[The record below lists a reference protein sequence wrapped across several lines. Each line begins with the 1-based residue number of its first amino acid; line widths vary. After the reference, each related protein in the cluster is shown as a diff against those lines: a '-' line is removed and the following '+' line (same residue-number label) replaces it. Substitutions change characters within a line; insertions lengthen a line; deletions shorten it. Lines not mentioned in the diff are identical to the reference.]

1 MNSQDVTIGI
11 LDSFILVVYFFG
23 LMIIAAYQS
32 RKMKSQ
38 DDYFLAG
45 RTMSKW
51 PIALSMF
58 VALFSTNSFL
68 GVTGWVN
75 RPEGTV
81 WIGLQNLAIIL
92 VVPIVIVLYPKI
104 FFRLNVTTA
113 YEYLEKRFDY
123 RVRLFAALCFI
134 GARVMWMSSMIYAAS
149 LVIAT
154 MLGWGSLEGG
164 SGQAILL
171 VGLLGIAFAMMGGMH
186 SVIWT
191 DVVQFF
197 VIFGGVVVMMF
208 TAIEKVGGPVKAMEI
223 AVHAG
228 KWEPPI
234 FFDVNQ
240 ELTIV
245 SGLCLGVIGYLS
257 SAGSDQV
264 LFQTYLT
271 ARSLDEAKK
280 SLWRNG
286 LFLKPLSL
294 LFPLLGLCLY
304 TYYVVHPEHAAL
316 MRIPD
321 DALPVFVTQV
331 MPVGIKGLLIA
342 GIMSAVLT
350 SLGSGLAALSACV
363 QVDFVKRWRQNRFS
377 NHSSIFLAR
386 TLTLI
391 WGLVVVSGG
400 FLVSNL
406 GKDNNIIQILNMVM
420 YPFAGVLLGIF
431 LLGLLTRRA
440 NGIGVLIGAS
450 LGFFITLTISLVRRL
465 LQSVELLDV
474 SSPFLIPH
482 LIPHWMAP
490 LGNISTFYYGFLGAT
505 ATFCLGFFLSLFFP
519 EPPFEKIDGLSH
531 IKSRKIRK
539 IHSKM

>member
-81 WIGLQNLAIIL
+81 WIGLQNLGIIL

-171 VGLLGIAFAMMGGMH
+171 VGLLGIAFAMMG
-186 SVIWT
+186 
-191 DVVQFF
+191 
-197 VIFGGVVVMMF
+197 
-208 TAIEKVGGPVKAMEI
+208 
-223 AVHAG
+223 
-228 KWEPPI
+228 
-234 FFDVNQ
+234 
-240 ELTIV
+240 
-245 SGLCLGVIGYLS
+245 
-257 SAGSDQV
+257 
-264 LFQTYLT
+264 
-271 ARSLDEAKK
+271 
-280 SLWRNG
+280 
-286 LFLKPLSL
+286 
-294 LFPLLGLCLY
+294 
-304 TYYVVHPEHAAL
+304 
-316 MRIPD
+316 
-321 DALPVFVTQV
+321 
-331 MPVGIKGLLIA
+331 
-342 GIMSAVLT
+342 
-350 SLGSGLAALSACV
+350 
-363 QVDFVKRWRQNRFS
+363 
-377 NHSSIFLAR
+377 
-386 TLTLI
+386 
-391 WGLVVVSGG
+391 
-400 FLVSNL
+400 
-406 GKDNNIIQILNMVM
+406 
-420 YPFAGVLLGIF
+420 
-431 LLGLLTRRA
+431 
-440 NGIGVLIGAS
+440 
-450 LGFFITLTISLVRRL
+450 
-465 LQSVELLDV
+465 
-474 SSPFLIPH
+474 
-482 LIPHWMAP
+482 
-490 LGNISTFYYGFLGAT
+490 
-505 ATFCLGFFLSLFFP
+505 
-519 EPPFEKIDGLSH
+519 
-531 IKSRKIRK
+531 
-539 IHSKM
+539 